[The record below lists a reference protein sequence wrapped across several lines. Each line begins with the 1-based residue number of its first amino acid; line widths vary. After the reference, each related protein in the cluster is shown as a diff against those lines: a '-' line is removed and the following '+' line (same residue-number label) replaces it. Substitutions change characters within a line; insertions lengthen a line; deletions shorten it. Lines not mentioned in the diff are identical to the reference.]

1 MALRIV
7 IPARYASSRLPGKP
21 LADIGGKPMIVRVA
35 EQAALAKAES
45 VVVAVDDPRVAEVVN
60 AAGWEVEMTRID
72 HQSGSDR
79 VMEVVSKRGWADDD
93 IVINLQGD
101 EPLLPLVVIDQLHQ
115 GMLQRPEIAMATL
128 SEPLHDAEPFFNPNV
143 VKVVVDAGGLAL
155 TFSRAPVPYPRD
167 EPEQVPAGAARHIG
181 IYGFRVSGLR
191 EFVGLSESRLEGIE
205 RLEQLRWLEAGRRL
219 FVIEAA
225 EVVPGGV
232 DTPEDLER
240 IQALFSA

>member
-21 LADIGGKPMIVRVA
+21 LADIGGKPMIVRVV
-35 EQAALAKAES
+35 EQAALAKADS
-45 VVVAVDDPRVAEVVN
+45 VVVAVDDPRVAEVVS
-60 AAGWEVEMTRID
+60 AAGWEVEMTRMD

-101 EPLLPLVVIDQLHQ
+101 EPLLPPVVIDQLHQ
-115 GMLQRPEIAMATL
+115 GMLQQPEIAMATL
-128 SEPLHDAEPFFNPNV
+128 SEPLHDAEAFFNPNV
-143 VKVVVDAGGLAL
+143 VKVVVDAAGLAL

-167 EPEQVPAGAARHIG
+167 EPTQVPVGAARHIG
-181 IYGFRVSGLR
+181 IYGFRVSGLG
-191 EFVGLSESRLEGIE
+191 EFVDLSESRLESIE

-219 FVIEAA
+219 LVIEAA